1 MKPHASVDEAIAALA
16 AGTMVIVVDDQNRE
30 NEGDLVMAGSLVTPE
45 AVNFMTRFGRG
56 LICVPMTPERLA
68 ELNLPAMTPAPED
81 SMRTDFSV
89 SVDAR
94 EGVTTGISAFDRART
109 IQTLASPA
117 ATADDLVR
125 PGHIFPLRAK
135 PGGVLRRPGHT
146 EASLDLMRLA
156 GLAPVAV
163 ICEILNE
170 DGTMARRPDLAKF
183 AAAHRLPLIT
193 VADLIRYR
201 LARET
206 LAEREGEARLPT
218 PHGVFRVVAYT
229 ERFSGLTHL
238 ALVLG
243 RPEKGRPFLT
253 RIHSECLTGDVFGSL
268 RCDCGPQLQAA
279 LAQIGA
285 AGEGCLVYLRQEGR
299 GIGLANKIKAYAL
312 QDQGLD
318 TIAANLALGF
328 PPDLRDYGVAAQI
341 LLDLGVDTVRLITNN
356 PGKVEGLSE
365 YGIAI
370 AERAPLEIPPNPENA
385 KYLETK
391 RDQMGHWLTLADA
404 SSKEDQ
410 LWPNIKG
417 F

>member
-1 MKPHASVDEAIAALA
+1 MTRRATIDEAVTVLKEGRMI
-16 AGTMVIVVDDQNRE
+16 IVVDDQNRE

-45 AVNFMTRFGRG
+45 AVNFMARFGRG
-56 LICVPMTPERLA
+56 LICVPMTAERLA
-68 ELNLPAMTPAPED
+68 RLNLPAMTPAPED
-81 SMRTDFSV
+81 SMRTDFTI

-109 IQTLASPA
+109 IQVLAND
-117 ATADDLVR
+117 ATTAEDLVR
-125 PGHIFPLRAK
+125 PGHVFPLRAK
-135 PGGVLRRPGHT
+135 AGGVLRRPGHT
-146 EASLDLMRLA
+146 EAALDLMRLA
-156 GLAPVAV
+156 DLPPVAV

-170 DGTMARRPDLAKF
+170 DGTMARRADLARF
-183 AAAHRLPLIT
+183 AAAHQLPLVT

-201 LARET
+201 LTRET

-218 PHGVFRVVAYT
+218 PHGVFRVIAYT

-243 RPEKGRPFLT
+243 QPDRGRPVLT
-253 RIHSECLTGDVFGSL
+253 RVHSECLTGDVFGSL

-279 LAQIGA
+279 LDQIGA
-285 AGEGCLVYLRQEGR
+285 AGDGCLLYLRQEGR

-318 TIAANLALGF
+318 TVDANLALGL

-341 LLDLGVDTVRLITNN
+341 LLDLGIDRVRLITNN
-356 PGKVEGLSE
+356 PGKVEGLTA
-365 YGIAI
+365 YGIAVE
-370 AERAPLEIPPNPENA
+370 ERIPLEIPPGPDNA
-385 KYLETK
+385 KYLQTK
-391 RDQMGHWLTLADA
+391 RDAMGHWLDLADA
-404 SSKEDQ
+404 SEEDR